1 MNYSTDRAISYI
13 EEDRLGR
20 ASFSK
25 QVGKA
30 IYEYKGKDSLV
41 IGLFGKWGTGKTSVA
56 NMALQTVE
64 ELSKNDE
71 KPPVIIRFAPWNY
84 SDKDNL
90 ICQFLATLKTHIDTG
105 ENEELKKKVGK
116 ALSDYSGIFDFA
128 SLIPIVGGPIATL
141 LKGVAKAGGEEL
153 SKPKDLYSTKIKLE
167 DALLEVNQ
175 KIIILIDDID
185 RLTNSQIR
193 DIFQLVK
200 QVGDLPNIT
209 YMLAMDRDVVK
220 RALSKVHNYDG
231 NEYLEKIIQIPF
243 EIPELRKS
251 KLHDIFFA
259 RLNEIIKDI
268 SNEVTWDQRYFNKV
282 FNNCIDPYII
292 TLRDVNRVLNTF
304 LFRFSMLH
312 EETSLEDMLGI
323 TTLEVMIPELYK
335 WIAEN
340 KDSVCGGLM
349 QRLLTGRNNPE
360 ENKKKYEAEFE
371 NVGLDPNQSIM
382 TVAAMFPV
390 FARDV
395 NAHFY
400 EYSDETN
407 IRMQMRAA
415 QPERF
420 ELYFMF
426 DMDDV
431 KVPRN
436 KINECIYTLNME
448 ELENVIR
455 EINSQGNIMYFID
468 EIKSMVDKIPY
479 ERFSIISALLLKMRN
494 GFSGKGSQAFFMD
507 SAKYAAGYLAEMIMR
522 KLNTD
527 EERYEL
533 YKESLINSTIE
544 SFGTIAYDIRSIEHA
559 YGRFTDDSENK
570 EDQLISIEQL
580 QELENI
586 FLEKMLEFS
595 KMDTLLDKEDSAMA
609 FSLWEDLDK
618 ERAQNYIRT
627 VFTDPIRK
635 LKYICTL
642 AGRWSGGN
650 GSGWSFTH
658 SNYSEYAT
666 AEEIYK
672 AIQELDKARIVEFDE
687 VELVKLASFYLN
699 YNKDEFMDVT
709 EQKAM
714 KLVEQW
720 KEN

>member
-1 MNYSTDRAISYI
+1 MNYSTDRAIRYI

-128 SLIPIVGGPIATL
+128 SLIPVVGGPIATL

-167 DALLEVNQ
+167 DALIEVNQ

-220 RALSKVHNYDG
+220 RALSEVHNYDG

-304 LFRFSMLH
+304 QFRFSMLH

-349 QRLLTGRNNPE
+349 HGLLTGRKKPE
-360 ENKKKYEAEFE
+360 ENKKKYEAEFK
-371 NVGLDPNQSIM
+371 NVGLEPNQSIM

-415 QPERF
+415 QSERF

-436 KINECIYTLNME
+436 IINECIYTLNME

-479 ERFSIISALLLKMRN
+479 ERFSIISALLLQMRN
-494 GFSGKGSQAFFMD
+494 GFSGKGSQAFFMV

-544 SFGTIAYDIRSIEHA
+544 SFGTIAHDIRSIEHA

-595 KMDTLLDKEDSAMA
+595 KTDTLLDKEDSAMA
-609 FSLWEDLDK
+609 FFLWEDLDK

-672 AIQELDKARIVEFDE
+672 AIQELDKARIAEFDE

-699 YNKDEFMDVT
+699 YNKDEFMHVT

>member
-1 MNYSTDRAISYI
+1 MNYSTDRAIRYI

-220 RALSKVHNYDG
+220 RALSEVHNYDG

-304 LFRFSMLH
+304 QFRFSMLH

-349 QRLLTGRNNPE
+349 YGLLTVRKKPE
-360 ENKKKYEAEFE
+360 ENKKKYEAEFK

-415 QPERF
+415 QSERF

-436 KINECIYTLNME
+436 IINECIYTLNME

-479 ERFSIISALLLKMRN
+479 ERFSIISALLLQMRN
-494 GFSGKGSQAFFMD
+494 GFSGKGSQAFFMV

-544 SFGTIAYDIRSIEHA
+544 SFGTIAHDIRSIEHA
-559 YGRFTDDSENK
+559 YGRFTDDSEHK

-595 KMDTLLDKEDSAMA
+595 KTDTLLDKEDSAMA
-609 FSLWEDLDK
+609 FFLWEDLDK

-635 LKYICTL
+635 MKYICTL

-672 AIQELDKARIVEFDE
+672 AIQELDKARIAEFDE

-699 YNKDEFMDVT
+699 YNKDEFMHVT

-714 KLVEQW
+714 KLVEEW
-720 KEN
+720 KVN